1 MAGENLVPVVVGV
14 GDIKN
19 ESKRLEDAV
28 EPAYLMIDA
37 IYKAI
42 SDTGLSPDSCMKL
55 QSCIDSVDVVA
66 TWTWPYSDLP
76 TLLSDKLNIQPRHK
90 LYSHHAGNAP
100 AKLFDDAARRLSQG
114 KSQIAVVTGGE
125 ALASCMFYFSLTNT
139 NVDVGTIHSVGLPLH
154 VYPLYENGF
163 RAYRKQSLRENMKES
178 AKLYAEFSKV
188 AEKNPLSWNFGK
200 PAETEQSLST
210 VTGKNRMICY
220 PYPLLMNAFNTVNLA
235 AACILTTTQTARQ
248 LGISEDKWVY
258 PLGGAG
264 TQDSNNFWERPNFY
278 SSPSISR
285 SLDAALSSSGLSK
298 EEVHLFDFY
307 SCFPVVPKLAAFHLG
322 FPSDGSKQLTLLG
335 GLTSFGG
342 AGNNYSMHA
351 ITEMVRQLRK
361 YTGTPRH
368 GLILANGGLLSYQ
381 HAICLSSCSRRDGLS
396 YPVKNPLPELVTD
409 VVIPGI
415 DVQAEGEAVIE
426 VESSNTYTVEFNRD
440 GNPMFAY
447 IVGLLKTTG
456 RRFVAN
462 HADDATL
469 EELSD
474 PGKEPIGRSG
484 YVTTDTTEGGKNLF
498 SLKLLTKL

>member
-1 MAGENLVPVVVGV
+1 
-14 GDIKN
+14 
-19 ESKRLEDAV
+19 
-28 EPAYLMIDA
+28 MIDA

-42 SDTGLSPDSCMKL
+42 SDTGLSPDTCMKL

-76 TLLSDKLNIQPRHK
+76 TLLSDKLNIQTRHK

-100 AKLFDDAARRLSQG
+100 AKLFDDAARRLAQG

-125 ALASCMFYFSLTNT
+125 ALASLNAFARAGKPPPSHWTEPAQKVSEVFQPKGSGNEE
-139 NVDVGTIHSVGLPLH
+139 NVGTMHSVGLPLH
-154 VYPLYENGF
+154 VYPLYENGL

-188 AEKNPLSWNFGK
+188 AEKNPLSWSFGK

-298 EEVHLFDFY
+298 EQVHLFDFY
-307 SCFPVVPKLAAFHLG
+307 SCFPIVPKLAAIHLG
-322 FPSDGSKQLTLLG
+322 FPSDGSKPLTLLG

-381 HAICLSSCSRRDGLS
+381 HAICLSSCSRKDGLS

-409 VVIPGI
+409 IVIPGI

-426 VESSNTYTVEFNRD
+426 TYTVEFNRD
-440 GNPMFAY
+440 GKPMFAY

-469 EELSD
+469 KELSD

-484 YVTTDTTEGGKNLF
+484 YVTTDTTEGGKNKF
-498 SLKLLTKL
+498 SLKLPTKL